1 MGSELRA
8 QGNPCREK
16 GVASEAAL
24 SSASRGTP
32 VLSVP
37 LLLPKM
43 KLHRPEP
50 VSGKSGSFSCL
61 YVYETSSFLSTSY
74 CFTFISLPE

>member
-8 QGNPCREK
+8 QGRNPCREK

-37 LLLPKM
+37 LLVPN
-43 KLHRPEP
+43 
-50 VSGKSGSFSCL
+50 
-61 YVYETSSFLSTSY
+61 ETPPSRAGFRE
-74 CFTFISLPE
+74 IGII